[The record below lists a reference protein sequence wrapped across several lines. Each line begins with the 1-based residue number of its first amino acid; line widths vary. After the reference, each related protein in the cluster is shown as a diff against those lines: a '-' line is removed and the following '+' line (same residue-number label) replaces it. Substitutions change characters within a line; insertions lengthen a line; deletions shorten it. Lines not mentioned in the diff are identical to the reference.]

1 MPKKKPKILLT
12 DTGGNPVRKP
22 GLASIKRILNDP
34 ITIGDRGNEGKYA
47 LVWSESAGAGL
58 MRLNG
63 DYYFSTIY
71 GAEIVVPQKESA
83 ELLEMFW
90 KYVQSPPPLPPEDDS
105 NDT

>member
-1 MPKKKPKILLT
+1 
-12 DTGGNPVRKP
+12 
-22 GLASIKRILNDP
+22 
-34 ITIGDRGNEGKYA
+34 
-47 LVWSESAGAGL
+47 